1 MHKFKPVKCR
11 ITCETYFKYHH
22 FTRTINKSLHNKEHI
37 CGEKYC
43 NTSNDYVDENH
54 QCFMKPDVTEF
65 PSEEQDQFTIKLI
78 STKKHNQSDS
88 DEDVSSVYIF
98 FLL

>member
-1 MHKFKPVKCR
+1 
-11 ITCETYFKYHH
+11 
-22 FTRTINKSLHNKEHI
+22 
-37 CGEKYC
+37 
-43 NTSNDYVDENH
+43 
-54 QCFMKPDVTEF
+54 MKPDVTEF